1 MIPVVFINCSRLPF
15 IDWIMSRLKLDETRT
30 RNMLRA
36 VVGQRVYLAETGKGQ
51 PLCRCTAV
59 IGEPVPIRSRAAWE
73 RLRSEHRVPAG
84 SQYDWQPETTV
95 KYLYPIS
102 DVRPCFPFTPPEDV
116 RHGRV
121 WMEFN
126 P

>member
-1 MIPVVFINCSRLPF
+1 MPVVFINCSRFPF
-15 IDWIMSRLKLDETRT
+15 IDWIMHRRKLDETRT

-36 VVGQRVYLAETGKGQ
+36 LIGQRVYLAETGNGR

-59 IGEPVPIRSRAAWE
+59 IGEPVPIRSRKDWD
-73 RLRSEHRVPAG
+73 RLRPRHRVPVG

-102 DVRPCFPFTPPEDV
+102 DVWPCAPFTPSEGI
-116 RHGRV
+116 RHGRI
-121 WMEFN
+121 WMECN
-126 P
+126 A